1 MECLEAELSPNRF
14 SRLRKSLH
22 NNYIYPG
29 SYMTQYVDILND
41 RYYYLSKEKRL
52 DSISIYAKHLGDWN
66 DEYEDLYDDLIKE
79 AKKQECSPHD
89 IRLKIDYPDE
99 VIW

>member
-1 MECLEAELSPNRF
+1 
-14 SRLRKSLH
+14 
-22 NNYIYPG
+22 
-29 SYMTQYVDILND
+29 MTQYVDILND

-66 DEYEDLYDDLIKE
+66 EEYKNLYDNLIKE

-89 IRLKIDYPDE
+89 LRLKIDYPDE